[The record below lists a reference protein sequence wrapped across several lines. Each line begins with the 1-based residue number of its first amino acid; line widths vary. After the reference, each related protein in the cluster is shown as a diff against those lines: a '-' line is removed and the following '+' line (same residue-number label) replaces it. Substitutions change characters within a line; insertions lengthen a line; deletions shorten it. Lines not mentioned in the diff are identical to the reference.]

1 MSLDCRQE
9 AQLRRLWGQADDDIK
24 EDLVSEFDGRVPE
37 IQEPTLAGSLFSNMD
52 VISREQWIDLF
63 LPSLT
68 PIARQDL
75 VKKLQA

>member
-1 MSLDCRQE
+1 MSLDYRQE

-37 IQEPTLAGSLFSNMD
+37 IQEPTQAGDLLSRMD
-52 VISREQWIDLF
+52 AISREQWIDLF
-63 LPSLT
+63 LSRLT

-75 VKKLQA
+75 SNQI